1 MPSYRRIFLAVFI
14 LSLILLAC
22 GNPYR
27 HIEIGVDENPVYPNA
42 QDISREGPTADIY
55 KAYTWHF
62 ATTDTPETVWQFYVD
77 EIGRKW
83 KLLSSADYRL
93 TIRSCP
99 LYYVIMTSEP
109 VDGGAYRIEIRFSQ
123 DPCI

>member
-1 MPSYRRIFLAVFI
+1 MSSCRRISLAVFI

-27 HIEIGVDENPVYPNA
+27 HIEIGVDEIPVYPNA
-42 QDISREGPTADIY
+42 QNIAREGPTADIY

-62 ATTDTPETVWQFYVD
+62 TTTDTPDTVWQFYVD

-83 KLLSSADYRL
+83 KLLHTADYRL
-93 TIRSCP
+93 TVQSCP
-99 LYYVIMTSEP
+99 VYYLTMTSEP
-109 VDGGAYRIEIRFSQ
+109 VDSETYLINIRFSQ
-123 DPCI
+123 EPCI

>member
-1 MPSYRRIFLAVFI
+1 MSSCRRIFLAVFI

-27 HIEIGVDENPVYPNA
+27 HLEIDADEIPIYPNA
-42 QDISREGPTADIY
+42 QNITREGPTTDVY
-55 KAYTWHF
+55 EAYTWSF

-77 EIGRKW
+77 EIGRRW
-83 KLLSSADYRL
+83 KFHAGDYRL
-93 TIRSCP
+93 TIQSCP

-109 VDGGAYRIEIRFSQ
+109 ADGETYHIKIKFSQ